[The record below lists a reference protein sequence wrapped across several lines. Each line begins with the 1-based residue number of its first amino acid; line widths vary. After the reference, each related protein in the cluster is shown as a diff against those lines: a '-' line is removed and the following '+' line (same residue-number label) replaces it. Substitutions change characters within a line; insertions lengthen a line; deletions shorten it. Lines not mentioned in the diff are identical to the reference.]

1 MKKTYKTHLSKED
14 CIKKFKDQEPYK
26 KVGYDKIWTFSEN
39 IRSNLT
45 VSTKVNLA
53 LSWYWAFKYCF
64 MRVVCDIRKN
74 EKTTVEIKTEL
85 QKTDIILISLMVIDI
100 MALISSGFDFLKLY
114 SILLVTFVYVIV
126 YYLVAL
132 KRKQNT
138 QAIIEHLEKLFEL
151 EKEV

>member
-1 MKKTYKTHLSKED
+1 
-14 CIKKFKDQEPYK
+14 
-26 KVGYDKIWTFSEN
+26 
-39 IRSNLT
+39 
-45 VSTKVNLA
+45 
-53 LSWYWAFKYCF
+53 
-64 MRVVCDIRKN
+64 
-74 EKTTVEIKTEL
+74 
-85 QKTDIILISLMVIDI
+85 MVIDI